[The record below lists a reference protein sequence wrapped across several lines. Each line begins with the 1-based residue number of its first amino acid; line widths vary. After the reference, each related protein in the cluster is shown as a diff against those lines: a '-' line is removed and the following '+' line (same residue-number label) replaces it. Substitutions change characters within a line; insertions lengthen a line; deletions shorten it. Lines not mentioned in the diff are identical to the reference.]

1 MIRCCNLM
9 FLVILRMLMKMV
21 AAWAAI
27 NNEWGLYLSVKI
39 SRKWCIN
46 ISMTTFNNANYS
58 FLVFPVEVV
67 WRQCSGGW
75 TLHFLGENEAG
86 SRCHW
91 RVFWVWWWSCT
102 IPPSVLKLM
111 IRMACWL
118 PWGTN
123 CLGNIFGVWWWVTKN
138 ITTAKM
144 PRKNRRCHWKRNAK
158 PNVRKQI
165 WKTAAQWSNAPLLLF
180 LRSQYKASL

>member
-1 MIRCCNLM
+1 M

-21 AAWAAI
+21 AAWVEI
-27 NNEWGLYLSVKI
+27 TNEWSLYLSVKI

-75 TLHFLGENEAG
+75 ALHFLGENEAG
-86 SRCHW
+86 SGCRW
-91 RVFWVWWWSCT
+91 RVCWVWWWSCT

-111 IRMACWL
+111 IRMACWNL
-118 PWGTN
+118 DSN
-123 CLGNIFGVWWWVTKN
+123 CPGNIFGVWWWATKN
-138 ITTAKM
+138 SITAKM
-144 PRKNRRCHWKRNAK
+144 PR
-158 PNVRKQI
+158 NVRSHL
-165 WKTAAQWSNAPLLLF
+165 T
-180 LRSQYKASL
+180 